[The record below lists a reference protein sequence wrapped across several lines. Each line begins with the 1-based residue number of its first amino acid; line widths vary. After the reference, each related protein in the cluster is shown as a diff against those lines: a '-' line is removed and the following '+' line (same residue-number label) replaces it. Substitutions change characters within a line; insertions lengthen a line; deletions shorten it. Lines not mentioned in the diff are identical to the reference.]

1 MGRGV
6 VGPTPAATPRG
17 ANRRSCHNQPAH
29 AGVGLRHLT
38 RAGSSPPPEG
48 SQRVPAPARS
58 EARLQWLGAHTPGDT
73 AGHTLASTPCPPDT
87 EDTQSHVA
95 DPVDWP
101 PISPEVLLVS
111 RTTTAAVPRH
121 DLELRVR
128 IA

>member
-1 MGRGV
+1 PTGGRATIS
-6 VGPTPAATPRG
+6 PRTPVWACGISPELGHRL
-17 ANRRSCHNQPAH
+17 RR
-29 AGVGLRHLT
+29 
-38 RAGSSPPPEG
+38 RARK
-48 SQRVPAPARS
+48 QVPAPARS

-73 AGHTLASTPCPPDT
+73 DGHTLASTACSPDT

-121 DLELRVR
+121 DIELRVR
-128 IA
+128 IAGVTV